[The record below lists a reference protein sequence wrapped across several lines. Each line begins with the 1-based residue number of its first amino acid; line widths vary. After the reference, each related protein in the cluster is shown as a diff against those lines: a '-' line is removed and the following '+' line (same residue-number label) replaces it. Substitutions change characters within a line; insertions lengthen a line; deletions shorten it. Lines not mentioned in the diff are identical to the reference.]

1 LVFKVP
7 GDDRWLSDQG
17 REWQRV
23 ERLDAEWAAGE
34 LGRLA
39 GVKLVVEGPC
49 GGGEVGAAFVRWED
63 GRRSVLKWRPDVS
76 LEDLERGPLAV
87 VEVLRTAGYPAP
99 RTELAVQVATAVVT
113 VQELMPGA
121 TVGRLTDQLLDQ
133 VVALNELQAG
143 RLAGSAVPLLPLY
156 LQGDGPGFC
165 LHEPLKQRDART
177 VALERRIAAVDAET
191 LVGDDAV
198 HVDFHPGN
206 LLQTNEKLT
215 GVIDWDGA
223 GRGHRGFDLVTLR
236 FGVRGP
242 IVARLDQLLDEL
254 PYDVLRPAWA
264 HMSLRMVDWA
274 IRHFPAGEVDYW
286 VDLAEQRI

>member
-1 LVFKVP
+1 M
-7 GDDRWLSDQG
+7 DAAWAA
-17 REWQRV
+17 REV
-23 ERLDAEWAAGE
+23 ERI
-34 LGRLA
+34 A
-39 GVKLVVEGPC
+39 GVRLVVEGPC

-63 GRRSVLKWRPDVS
+63 GRRSVLKWRPGIR
-76 LEDLERGPLAV
+76 LEELERGPLAV
-87 VEVLRTAGYPAP
+87 VDVLRESGYPAP
-99 RTELAVQVATAVVT
+99 RTELAVQVGTAVVT

-121 TVGRLTDQLLDQ
+121 TVDQLTPELLDQ
-133 VVALNELQAG
+133 VLALNELQAG
-143 RLAGSAVPLLPLY
+143 RLAGSAVPSLPLY
-156 LQGDGPGFC
+156 LQTDGPGFC

-177 VALERRIAAVDAET
+177 AALERRIAAVEVET

-206 LLQTNEKLT
+206 LLQTDGRIT

-242 IVARLDQLLDEL
+242 IAVPLDHLLDEL
-254 PYDVLRPAWA
+254 PSDVLRAAWA
-264 HMSLRMVDWA
+264 SMSLRMVDWA

>member
-1 LVFKVP
+1 MFEVP
-7 GDDRWLSDQG
+7 GDDRWVSDQG

-23 ERLDAEWAAGE
+23 QRLDADWAAGE
-34 LGRLA
+34 VDRLA

-63 GRRSVLKWRPDVS
+63 GHRSVLKWRPGTRLD
-76 LEDLERGPLAV
+76 DLERGPLAV
-87 VEVLRTAGYPAP
+87 VDVLRDAGYPAP
-99 RTELAVQVATAVVT
+99 RTELAVQVGTAVVT

-121 TVGRLTDQLLDQ
+121 TVTDLTPGLLDQ
-133 VVALNELQAG
+133 VLALNELQAG
-143 RLAGSAVPLLPLY
+143 RLAGSAVSPLPLY
-156 LQGDGPGFC
+156 LQTDGPGFC
-165 LHEPLKQRDART
+165 LHEPLRQRDART
-177 VALERRIAAVDAET
+177 AALERRIAAVE
-191 LVGDDAV
+191 LEMLEGDDAV

-206 LLQTNEKLT
+206 LLHTNGKLT

-223 GRGHRGFDLVTLR
+223 GRGQRGFDLVTLR

-242 IVARLDQLLDEL
+242 IAQRLDQILDEL
-254 PYDVLRPAWA
+254 PYDVLRASWA

-274 IRHFPAGEVDYW
+274 IRHVPADEVDHW

>member
-1 LVFKVP
+1 M
-7 GDDRWLSDQG
+7 SDQG

-23 ERLDAEWAAGE
+23 QRLDAEWAAGE
-34 LGRLA
+34 IDRLA

-63 GRRSVLKWRPDVS
+63 GHRSVLKWRPGTR

-87 VEVLRTAGYPAP
+87 VDVLRAAGYPAP
-99 RTELAVQVATAVVT
+99 RTELAVQVGTAVVT

-121 TVGRLTDQLLDQ
+121 TVEQLTDELLDQ
-133 VVALNELQAG
+133 VLDLNALQAG
-143 RLAGSAVPLLPLY
+143 RLAGSTVPSLPLY
-156 LQGDGPGFC
+156 LQADGPGFC
-165 LHEPLKQRDART
+165 LHEPLRQRDART
-177 VALERRIAAVDAET
+177 AALEGRIAAVELET
-191 LVGDDAV
+191 LAGDDAV

-206 LLQTNEKLT
+206 LLHTNGKLT

-242 IVARLDQLLDEL
+242 ISKRLDQILDEL
-254 PYDVLRPAWA
+254 PYDVLRAAWA

-274 IRHFPAGEVDYW
+274 IRHFPAGEADYW
-286 VDLAEQRI
+286 VDLAGQRI